1 MPRGKAKEGSVS
13 GWFREHYTAHPE
25 LLRTKSNAEVFQAWS
40 DAHGGREPGKS
51 EKQALANI
59 KSTLKKKFGVG
70 KRGRKK
76 KVLVNAAPDMLLP
89 ARPTTPSHTL
99 EKLEYAIDRCLDMA
113 RNLED
118 PELAQ
123 AVKFLRLARND
134 VILKNG

>member
-1 MPRGKAKEGSVS
+1 MPRGKAQEGSVS
-13 GWFREHYTAHPE
+13 GWFRDYYTTHQE
-25 LLRTKSNAEVFQAWS
+25 LLKSNKNAGVFQAWS

-51 EKQALANI
+51 EKQALANV

-76 KVLVNAAPDMLLP
+76 KIMVNAESDMVT
-89 ARPTTPSHTL
+89 ASRPMTPSHTL
-99 EKLEYAIDRCLDMA
+99 ERLEYAIDRCLDMA

-123 AVKFLRLARND
+123 VVKFLRLARND

>member
-13 GWFREHYTAHPE
+13 GWFREHYTANPE
-25 LLRTKSNAEVFQAWS
+25 LLKIKSNKEVFQAWK
-40 DAHGGREPGKS
+40 DAHGGREPGKR
-51 EKQALANI
+51 EQQALANV
-59 KSTLKKKFGVG
+59 KSSLKKKFKVG

-76 KVLVNAAPDMLLP
+76 QALVNAASDMVQP
-89 ARPTTPSHTL
+89 TRPTTPKDKL

-123 AVKFLRLARND
+123 AVKYLRLARND